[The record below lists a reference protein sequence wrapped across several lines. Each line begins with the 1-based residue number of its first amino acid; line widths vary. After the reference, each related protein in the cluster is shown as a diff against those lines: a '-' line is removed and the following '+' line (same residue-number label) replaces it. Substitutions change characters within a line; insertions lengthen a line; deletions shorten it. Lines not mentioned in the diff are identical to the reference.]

1 MEYYSVIKRNK
12 LELVVLRLVVLR
24 WMSLETVTQSEVRK
38 RKTNVIY
45 IYIYME
51 SRKIVLMN
59 LFTENKWRCRGR
71 EWTCGHSWGSRS

>member
-45 IYIYME
+45 IYIYIWNPE
-51 SRKIVLMN
+51 K
-59 LFTENKWRCRGR
+59 
-71 EWTCGHSWGSRS
+71 